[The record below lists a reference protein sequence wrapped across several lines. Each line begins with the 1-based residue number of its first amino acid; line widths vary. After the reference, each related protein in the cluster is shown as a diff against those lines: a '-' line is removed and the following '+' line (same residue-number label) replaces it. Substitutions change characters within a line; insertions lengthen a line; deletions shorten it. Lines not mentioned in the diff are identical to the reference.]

1 MKPKRRGDRT
11 ASARNELDRTM
22 RTNTNTGRDGQA
34 TSLLLFVRTTDDL
47 ARACRQ
53 VEEFLA
59 FCRSRQSASFA
70 NGRLLGAW
78 IDEHTVIKLPQE
90 MELRLPSNQ
99 TILLAVRETF
109 ALWGIWTVLSIK
121 ATHLETRAGMEL
133 SHDMVLD
140 AMISLARGAAGA
152 GGRYSPVFAPDTPKE
167 QVRAEIKRLNIHY
180 PLRIAGPIY
189 YDPVTGGLS
198 LENER
203 LCH

>member
-1 MKPKRRGDRT
+1 M
-11 ASARNELDRTM
+11 
-22 RTNTNTGRDGQA
+22 TN
-34 TSLLLFVRTTDDL
+34 LLIFVRTTDDL
-47 ARACRQ
+47 VRACPQ

-59 FCRSRQSASFA
+59 FCRSRQSGSFA

-78 IDEHTVIKLPQE
+78 IDEHTVTKLPQE
-90 MELRLPSNQ
+90 MEPRLPSNQ

-109 ALWGIWTVLSIK
+109 ALWGIWAVASI
-121 ATHLETRAGMEL
+121 APACLETKAGMEL

-140 AMISLARGAAGA
+140 ALIGLARGDSGRA
-152 GGRYSPVFAPDTPKE
+152 GRYSPVFARDTPKE

-189 YDPVTGGLS
+189 YDPVTGGLF
-198 LENER
+198 LQNER

>member
-1 MKPKRRGDRT
+1 
-11 ASARNELDRTM
+11 M
-22 RTNTNTGRDGQA
+22 RTNANEAQDGQM
-34 TSLLLFVRTTDDL
+34 TNLLIFVRTTNDL
-47 ARACRQ
+47 VRACPQ

-59 FCRSRQSASFA
+59 FCRSRQSGSFA
-70 NGRLLGAW
+70 NGRLFGAW
-78 IDEHTVIKLPQE
+78 IDEHTVTKLPQE
-90 MELRLPSNQ
+90 MELQLPSNQ

-109 ALWGIWTVLSIK
+109 ALWGIWAVASIEPVC
-121 ATHLETRAGMEL
+121 LETKAGMEL

-140 AMISLARGAAGA
+140 ALIALARCDTGRA
-152 GGRYSPVFAPDTPKE
+152 GRYSPVFARDTPKE

-198 LENER
+198 LQDER